1 MVFCVQNTIKIE
13 KYNLRMIHLF
23 IVENIIEMLLHI
35 IKDGMIVLPFFCAFY
50 TSISILGCCRMVS
63 LVSKADAFNVEFCHC
78 VNIISSQRNW
88 RTLYV
93 EVLLD
98 VPVIG
103 VLARTSQEDKNIG
116 FVISIS

>member
-1 MVFCVQNTIKIE
+1 MFLYVIQ
-13 KYNLRMIHLF
+13 
-23 IVENIIEMLLHI
+23 
-35 IKDGMIVLPFFCAFY
+35 DGMIILPLLGICDA
-50 TSISILGCCRMVS
+50 SISILGCCWMIG
-63 LVSKADAFNVEFCHC
+63 LVGKTDAFNIKFCHC
-78 VNIISSQRNW
+78 ININSGQRFW

-116 FVISIS
+116 LCYFYLLRDDMKVFFL